1 MACMLADAEIKS
13 IAHVAVKCTSIPCE
27 MYDPQLSLT
36 CFPRDDSCLTVA
48 RKGSVSKE
56 PSTHH
61 QACLANSD
69 LSHFISNCTLQGY
82 TVRQKD
88 AHQFEVQIQKQKA
101 NFGRLSKEAT

>member
-1 MACMLADAEIKS
+1 MACMLADADIKS
-13 IAHVAVKCTSIPCE
+13 IAHVAAKCTYIPCE

-36 CFPRDDSCLTVA
+36 CASSRWFMLDSA
-48 RKGSVSKE
+48 SKGSVSKE
-56 PSTHH
+56 LSTHH

-88 AHQFEVQIQKQKA
+88 AH
-101 NFGRLSKEAT
+101 